1 MVDYWEGWVVLGG
14 LQKFWVVF
22 GGLKSFLVF
31 QILKACVN
39 YCLSA
44 ASPAREWAK
53 WLNSVHVLTLRES
66 LTEMHMYS
74 IATSFVHIFYELFHG
89 YASSDEMH
97 QQIQNSKSNLEL
109 FDITKTS
116 KQDTQIVDPN
126 CAAFSFHHK

>member
-1 MVDYWEGWVVLGG
+1 MVPLSEEEEKFPGQFRGDKLFKMIIRLDMVDYWEGWVVLGG

-53 WLNSVHVLTLRES
+53 WLNSVHVLTLGDA
-66 LTEMHMYS
+66 L
-74 IATSFVHIFYELFHG
+74 ATSFVHIFYDLFQRDAPG
-89 YASSDEMH
+89 DEIY
-97 QQIQNSKSNLEL
+97 QQIPNSKSNL
-109 FDITKTS
+109 
-116 KQDTQIVDPN
+116 
-126 CAAFSFHHK
+126 